1 MKKSRLIIILLS
13 CMMLQGCSLVK
24 TIASPFKS
32 FKSAL
37 PQQTDK
43 SKAKE
48 TCKGQ
53 SEFNDNGDMI
63 SCTKGY
69 YNYAENFAQKERKLT
84 LKEKIIQ
91 FFEHLSGY
99 FFWIAIALVFLCPS
113 ALGFIAG
120 RIIEAVA
127 GIGSKSLKAT
137 VKAIQKARKDG
148 KDINEA
154 LASEQDSDVK
164 QYIAKLKQKENIK

>member
-1 MKKSRLIIILLS
+1 M
-13 CMMLQGCSLVK
+13 
-24 TIASPFKS
+24 
-32 FKSAL
+32 
-37 PQQTDK
+37 
-43 SKAKE
+43 
-48 TCKGQ
+48 
-53 SEFNDNGDMI
+53 
-63 SCTKGY
+63 
-69 YNYAENFAQKERKLT
+69 
-84 LKEKIIQ
+84 
-91 FFEHLSGY
+91 
-99 FFWIAIALVFLCPS
+99 FLCPS

-120 RIIEAVA
+120 RIIEAIA